1 MVGAKRAVVTG
12 AVVVAIAAAGSVIAS
27 GWVERIDRPA
37 EVAVGATRVVVPA
50 EPGDVIAVHGA
61 GAADGSL
68 VAVVAEASRAVGA
81 SSAPVS
87 TVTMGMTAVRRGE
100 AYVQVAPPTMQF
112 PMVVTAIPVEAAAAV
127 MGAEVAGALADGSVV
142 MGETTARLRGAAVG
156 DVVDLVVAPG
166 AVRSLP
172 IAMIAPDAVVG
183 GAEILVDAVTGA
195 ALGLDRTTRVLV
207 WGFASRSSIEGA
219 LVQYGVMA
227 RPETAVV
234 RSWDPVDPDDNLS
247 VARTKELLGEFAY
260 RQGRDGS
267 VFQDPAWAA
276 ANLPPMNELL
286 NPQIQIRAR
295 CHLRVADDLRA
306 ALAEIAAAGL
316 AGAIDVRNTNT
327 VGGCHYPRLNR
338 LSGQF
343 GFLSRHSWGMAI
355 DMNTVTNC
363 QGCVPRMNCDVV
375 RIFRKHNF
383 AWGGNF
389 TRPDGMHFEWVG
401 EPRDQMSYPSR
412 YCPNI
417 VAPGSD
423 PRSSSGAVGS
433 DGVGETLLVGPDDI

>member
-1 MVGAKRAVVTG
+1 MVGARRAVVVG
-12 AVVVAIAAAGSVIAS
+12 AVVTAIAAAGTVIAT
-27 GWVERIDRPA
+27 GFVERIDRPA
-37 EVAVGATRVVVPA
+37 EVGVGATRAVVPA
-50 EPGDVIAVHGA
+50 EPGDVIAIHGA
-61 GAADGSL
+61 GRADGAL
-68 VAVVAEASRAVGA
+68 IAAVADAAGAVGA

-87 TVTMGMTAVRRGE
+87 TVTMGMTAVRRGD
-100 AYVQVAPPTMQF
+100 ALVQVAPPSMQY
-112 PMVVTAIPVEAAAAV
+112 PMVVTAIPGDAAAAV
-127 MGAEVAGALADGSVV
+127 LGPEVAGVLATGAVV
-142 MGETTARLRGAAVG
+142 MGETTAGLRGAAVG
-156 DVVDLVVAPG
+156 DVVDLLVAPG

-172 IAMIAPDAVVG
+172 IGMIAPDAVVG
-183 GAEILVDAVTGA
+183 GAEIVVDTATGA
-195 ALGLDRTTRVLV
+195 ALGIDRASRVLV
-207 WGFASRSSIEGA
+207 WGFAARSTIESSLMRSG
-219 LVQYGVMA
+219 LLS

-260 RQGRDGS
+260 RQGSDGS
-267 VFQDPAWAA
+267 IFQDPAWAA

-316 AGAIDVRNTNT
+316 GGAIDVRNTNT
-327 VGGCHYPRLNR
+327 QGGCHYPRLNR

-401 EPRDQMSYPSR
+401 EPRDQIAYPSR

-417 VAPGSD
+417 VTPGAD
-423 PRSSSGAVGS
+423 PRAGTADERVR
-433 DGVGETLLVGPDDI
+433 ETLLAGLTDI